1 MNDKEKKAFVARMK
15 KGKKDAAKGK
25 KKSKGKISAFPQ
37 SARFH
42 KSARAWI
49 KKHYKESNQYNP
61 RDINYIS
68 ISILSNAK
76 KAKVKV
82 TRQDILSWWGKQS
95 KRYLK
100 SYPFKKSRGEYN
112 HPWIESS

>member
-1 MNDKEKKAFVARMK
+1 MKRDKRGRFIKS
-15 KGKKDAAKGK
+15 
-25 KKSKGKISAFPQ
+25 KSKGGG
-37 SARFH
+37 

-49 KKHYKESNQYNP
+49 KEHYKESNQYNP
-61 RDINYIS
+61 RDINTIS

-82 TRQDILSWWGKQS
+82 TRQDILSWWGKRS

-100 SYPFKKSRGEYN
+100 SYPFKKSRR
-112 HPWIESS
+112 